1 MTIVTK
7 DPHAWFVTE
16 GEDGTQT
23 IYNNETLGNDYPFAF
38 QVNFSDTPTPQT
50 NTVTLYNLSKEHKDF
65 YHRKQHCYVAF
76 NWGKEKKILAEG
88 YISKI
93 DVTQH
98 DGVTD
103 TQVISF
109 TEGNDYSN
117 VKARKLKVDKK
128 KKVNKYKHVKVKGK
142 TKNKPIKYR
151 GTKTVQVNKT
161 FRKGMSY
168 KKLIQGI
175 ASQSGIKISKL
186 DLAKNPTL
194 KKNFTAKGK
203 PLTLIKNLLKK
214 TGSKMTYVK
223 GKLEIV
229 NPKGMKRTWFEI
241 DDKDLIQP
249 PSYNEDNSDD
259 DDGKGTWEITVP
271 LVPEITV
278 NVGVL
283 MNSKYLKGRF
293 YVKAGQHS
301 SDGENPQTQCSLVS
315 M

>member
-93 DVTQH
+93 DMTQH

-117 VKARKLKVDKK
+117 VKARKLKVNKT
-128 KKVNKYKHVKVKGK
+128 KKVNKYKTQKVK
-142 TKNKPIKYR
+142 NKRVKYR

-161 FRKGMSY
+161 FRKGTSY

-175 ASQSGIKISKL
+175 AAQSGIKISKL

>member
-16 GEDGTQT
+16 SEDGTQT
-23 IYNNETLGNDYPFAF
+23 IYNNETLGHDYPFAF

-65 YHRKQHCYVAF
+65 YHRKQHCYIAF

-93 DVTQH
+93 DMTQH

-117 VKARKLKVDKK
+117 VKARKLKVSKT
-128 KKVNKYKHVKVKGK
+128 KKVNKYKHVKGK
-142 TKNKPIKYR
+142 TKNKRIKYR

-161 FRKGMSY
+161 FRKGTSY